1 MVIRNFD
8 RRSVEVRLQ
17 QNSQTSTK
25 YWFSF
30 CHFERSN
37 FLFCHFDDPRRLVKG
52 GEIYRSLLATAR
64 RDDKGGENAR
74 RDDKGGENAR
84 RDDKKGNPPVFP
96 KKLKS

>member
-1 MVIRNFD
+1 
-8 RRSVEVRLQ
+8 
-17 QNSQTSTK
+17 
-25 YWFSF
+25 
-30 CHFERSN
+30 
-37 FLFCHFDDPRRLVKG
+37 LVKG